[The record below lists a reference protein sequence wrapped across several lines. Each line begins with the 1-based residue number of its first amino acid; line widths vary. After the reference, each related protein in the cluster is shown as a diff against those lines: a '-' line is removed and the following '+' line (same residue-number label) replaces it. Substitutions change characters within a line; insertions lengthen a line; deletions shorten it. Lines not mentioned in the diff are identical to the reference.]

1 MEGPGS
7 SVVPGEGGQPS
18 AGKRVLVVGVS
29 SGARVVEGVLSK
41 VIQDKMVR
49 VEVQPGKYLLDANAK
64 AEEVLWDKMEGENL
78 ELIHA
83 GLNDVLNGRR
93 QNLGKQIEAGLGKL
107 RAVNEGV
114 HAEICT
120 IPRVRGQSLDIERF
134 LVKFLRSRKFRVQD
148 TFQVIRNYF
157 HVRTEHKDMFED
169 LLPSHILFDE
179 VIRKNELFIILTEC
193 DAQGRRIVI
202 LKLGAWN
209 PGICTLQEFFRAA
222 FVALEY
228 HLLDERLQI
237 AGIVVVVDAGGYS
250 LAHVRHYTPFEIRK
264 LIKLAQVASAAQ
276 KVLLPPAGGARS
288 ARRRRGLGALLRRA
302 MKTLSSRRL
311 CSKDAASLYTD
322 CYPLRI
328 RGIYIVNHPPIFE
341 LFYSVAKLFLS
352 RKLVKRVRFIGRRYK
367 ELHELLSLEGLPQEY
382 GGSINSFD
390 CNALEKAL
398 RSKQDFYVQL
408 SQYGYKK

>member
-1 MEGPGS
+1 
-7 SVVPGEGGQPS
+7 
-18 AGKRVLVVGVS
+18 
-29 SGARVVEGVLSK
+29 
-41 VIQDKMVR
+41 
-49 VEVQPGKYLLDANAK
+49 
-64 AEEVLWDKMEGENL
+64 
-78 ELIHA
+78 
-83 GLNDVLNGRR
+83 
-93 QNLGKQIEAGLGKL
+93 
-107 RAVNEGV
+107 
-114 HAEICT
+114 
-120 IPRVRGQSLDIERF
+120 
-134 LVKFLRSRKFRVQD
+134 
-148 TFQVIRNYF
+148 
-157 HVRTEHKDMFED
+157 MFED

-228 HLLDERLQI
+228 HLLEERLQI

-264 LIKLAQVASAAQ
+264 LIKLAQ
-276 KVLLPPAGGARS
+276 
-288 ARRRRGLGALLRRA
+288 
-302 MKTLSSRRL
+302 
-311 CSKDAASLYTD
+311 D